1 MSPRL
6 RFVVTGT
13 TGKIARSLVASAAA
27 AGVEVQAV
35 GRPSLDLADLDS
47 LASAIDVAQPDVLVS
62 AAGYTDVEG
71 AESEPDLA
79 TAINVHGA
87 EALAGC
93 ARRLGIPIIHL
104 SSSYVYDGRRSA
116 PYREGDPT
124 EPLGTYG
131 RTKLLGERAV
141 ARVHP
146 EHVNLRLSW
155 IYSQFGRNFVT
166 AMLRQAEQSS
176 SVRVVGDQIGNPT
189 SAADVASAIIAVGR
203 NLVLGR
209 PRHESYGTFHLSAPD
224 IITPVAFAD
233 AIFAKSAK
241 CGGPAATVIPITRA
255 EYTSKLERPA
265 NAALDSTKIA
275 QVHGISLPT
284 LDVPLQACIEQIL
297 VNQA

>member
-1 MSPRL
+1 MNSSL

-13 TGKIARSLVASAAA
+13 TGKIARSLIASAAA
-27 AGVEVQAV
+27 AGVEVAAV
-35 GRPSLDLADLDS
+35 GRPSLDLTDPDS
-47 LASAIDVAQPDVLVS
+47 LAPAIGAARPDVLVS
-62 AAGYTDVEG
+62 AAGYADVEG

-79 TAINVHGA
+79 TTVNVRGA
-87 EALAGC
+87 QALASC

-104 SSSYVYDGRRSA
+104 SSSYVYDGLQST

-124 EPLGTYG
+124 APLGTYG
-131 RTKLLGERAV
+131 RTKLMGERAV

-146 EHVNLRLSW
+146 EHVTLRLSW
-155 IYSQFGRNFVT
+155 IYSEFGRNFVT

-203 NLVLGR
+203 NLLLRR
-209 PRHESYGTFHLSAPD
+209 PPSESYGTFHLSAPD

-241 CGGPAATVIPITRA
+241 CGGPTATVIPITRA

-265 NAALDSTKIA
+265 NAALDSAKIA
-275 QVHGISLPT
+275 RVHGISLPT

-297 VNQA
+297 GKQA

>member
-6 RFVVTGT
+6 RIVVTGT
-13 TGKIARSLVASAAA
+13 TGKIARSLVANAAA
-27 AGVEVQAV
+27 AGVEVRAV

-47 LASAIDVAQPDVLVS
+47 LASAIAAARPDVLVS

-79 TAINVHGA
+79 GTINVRGIG
-87 EALAGC
+87 ALAHC
-93 ARRLGIPIIHL
+93 ARRLGVPIIHL
-104 SSSYVYDGRRSA
+104 SSSYVYDGMQST

-124 EPLGTYG
+124 EPLSTYG
-131 RTKLLGERAV
+131 RTKLMGEQAV

-166 AMLRQAEQSS
+166 AMLQQAERSNN
-176 SVRVVGDQIGNPT
+176 VRVIGDQIGNPT
-189 SAADVASAIIAVGR
+189 SAADVASGIIAIGR
-203 NLVLGR
+203 NLVSGS
-209 PRHESYGTFHLSAPD
+209 PRRESYGTFHLSAPD
-224 IITPVAFAD
+224 IITPVAFA
-233 AIFAKSAK
+233 AAVFAKSAK
-241 CGGPAATVIPITRA
+241 CGGPTATVIPITRA

-275 QVHGISLPT
+275 RVHGILLPT
-284 LDVPLQACIEQIL
+284 LDAPLQACIEQIL
-297 VNQA
+297 RERA